1 MEIKRDYYVK
11 KLTSSIGNGFVKVIT
26 GTRRVGKSYILFN
39 LFYNHLINNGIKQD
53 TILRLSLDK
62 YENYKFHDLDVL
74 YNHISKFINDCKYD
88 KKFILIDEIQLVKP
102 KRDKVINQK
111 IDFSSLLI
119 NFMDRA
125 DIYVTGSN
133 SKMLSRDIITEFR
146 GRSQEI
152 KIYPLTFKEVVKHDS
167 KKTDINIIW
176 KQYYTYGS
184 LPRTILFSNDELK
197 VEYLNELFNLT
208 YIKDII
214 ERYKI
219 RKDEFILNKLVKII
233 ALNISN
239 LLNPLNISNTFKSE
253 NKIDISSYTISSYIS
268 YLIDSFILYELNR
281 QDLKTNKILSSP
293 SKFYFSDVGIRNSLI
308 NFNDIKLNRLLEN
321 IVHNELLF
329 RKYNVYVGNIETFHK
344 DNQNKTQRQNF
355 EIDFIVNK
363 VSKKF
368 YIQVVDTIKS
378 QEKLDQEIRPLK
390 LIKDNFKKIVV
401 VNDVFDHYVDEF
413 GIEYYS
419 IFDFLLKDD
428 WEK

>member
-1 MEIKRDYYVK
+1 M
-11 KLTSSIGNGFVKVIT
+11 
-26 GTRRVGKSYILFN
+26 
-39 LFYNHLINNGIKQD
+39 
-53 TILRLSLDK
+53 
-62 YENYKFHDLDVL
+62 
-74 YNHISKFINDCKYD
+74 
-88 KKFILIDEIQLVKP
+88 
-102 KRDKVINQK
+102 
-111 IDFSSLLI
+111 
-119 NFMDRA
+119 
-125 DIYVTGSN
+125 
-133 SKMLSRDIITEFR
+133 
-146 GRSQEI
+146 
-152 KIYPLTFKEVVKHDS
+152 
-167 KKTDINIIW
+167 
-176 KQYYTYGS
+176 
-184 LPRTILFSNDELK
+184 
-197 VEYLNELFNLT
+197 NELFNLT

-329 RKYNVYVGNIETFHK
+329 RKYNVYIGNIETFHK

-428 WEK
+428 